1 MALAAQTGFTPHG
14 ESTRPPA
21 TGRRGMVASGSQH
34 ATIAGLRALQADGNA
49 VDAAVA
55 VAAGLNVAEPFMS
68 GMGGVGIALVHIP
81 PTSPLDKGDLKASTP
96 VSPLD
101 KGGLQG
107 ITRTINY
114 SGHAPNDIDPSS
126 MTREDMDYGPLSML
140 VPGNIGGWLMMHD
153 EYGTLPRAQ
162 VFEYAIDLAE
172 NGVPMTP
179 LMATTI
185 TDSIDKIDELT
196 EEGATP
202 PLEFTAAGAGALLR
216 QQQLAESMRRVVEG
230 GLVEFYEGSLGDEIC
245 DGQKA
250 FDGVINR
257 DELAA
262 YRPYWEE
269 PLSSTYRDYEI
280 RVPAPNSSAF
290 QMLETLNIL
299 EGYELE
305 PGTAATQHL
314 LVEAVLKAADDRT
327 RYSGDPKH
335 VDIPLDRLL
344 SKEYAEELR
353 ASISASKFGGFP
365 AERWNRSAVEA
376 SLPGIWNPLSAA
388 QSPMTTHF
396 ATADQWGNVV
406 TVTQT
411 LGGGFGSCHA
421 PKGTGVFINNMGKW
435 FDLNQGSPN
444 DLAGGRAVDFVIA
457 PSQIYSSSDSGSST
471 NEGNVEGK
479 GDFLA
484 SIGTPGSYG
493 ILHTTIQMIHQF
505 LDCGKNIQ
513 EAIEAPRFRYY
524 DMGALMFES
533 RFDAEMLEQLGD
545 IGYRYDLL
553 PPYTNAV
560 GGAHAI
566 HRTSHGTYLGAA
578 DPRRDGFALGY

>member
-1 MALAAQTGFTPHG
+1 MALAPQSGSTPHG
-14 ESTRPPA
+14 DSTRPPA
-21 TGRRGMVASGSQH
+21 TGRRGMIASGSQH
-34 ATIAGLRALQADGNA
+34 ATIAGLQALQAGGNA

-68 GMGGVGIALVHIP
+68 GMGGVGIALV
-81 PTSPLDKGDLKASTP
+81 SMAAEGK
-96 VSPLD
+96 
-101 KGGLQG
+101 
-107 ITRTINY
+107 TRAINY
-114 SGHAPNDIDPSS
+114 SGHAPNDIDPST
-126 MTREDMDYGPLSML
+126 MTRDDMEYGPLSML
-140 VPGNIGGWLMMHD
+140 VPGNIGGWLTMHD
-153 EYGTLPRAQ
+153 EYGTLPRAK

-185 TDSIDKIDELT
+185 ADAIDKIDELT
-196 EEGATP
+196 ESDASP
-202 PLEFTAAGAGALLR
+202 PLEFSAAEAGALLR

-230 GLVEFYEGSLGDEIC
+230 GIAEFYEGSLGDEIC

-250 FDGVINR
+250 FNGVINR
-257 DELAA
+257 DELAE

-269 PLSSTYRDYEI
+269 PLSSIYRDYEI
-280 RVPAPNSSAF
+280 RVPKPNSSAF
-290 QMLETLNIL
+290 QMIQTLNIM
-299 EGYELE
+299 EGYDLE
-305 PGTAATQHL
+305 PGTGLTEHL
-314 LVEAVLKAADDRT
+314 MLEAVLKSADDRVK
-327 RYSGDPKH
+327 YSGDPRI
-335 VDIPLDRLL
+335 VDIPLDRLI
-344 SKEYAEELR
+344 SKDYAAEIR
-353 ASISASKFGGFP
+353 SGIDPDKFSGFP
-365 AERWNRSAVEA
+365 AERWNRSLVEA
-376 SLPGIWNPLSAA
+376 SLPGVWNPQSAA

-444 DLAGGRAVDFVIA
+444 DIKGGKAVDFVIA
-457 PSQIYSSSDSGSST
+457 PSQIFSNSQDSLTSG
-471 NEGNVEGK
+471 GNTDGK
-479 GDFLA
+479 GGFLA

-505 LDCGKNIQ
+505 LDCEKNIQ

-524 DMGALMFES
+524 DIGALMFES
-533 RFDAEMLEQLGD
+533 RFDSDMLAQLAN
-545 IGYRYDLL
+545 IGYTYDLL

-578 DPRRDGFALGY
+578 DPRRDGMALGW

>member
-1 MALAAQTGFTPHG
+1 MALAAQAGSTPHG

-34 ATIAGLRALQADGNA
+34 ATIAGLQALQAGGNA

-68 GMGGVGIALVHIP
+68 GMGGVGIGLVYMA
-81 PTSPLDKGDLKASTP
+81 DEG
-96 VSPLD
+96 V
-101 KGGLQG
+101 
-107 ITRTINY
+107 TRTINY
-114 SGHAPNDIDPSS
+114 SGHAPNDIDPSG
-126 MTREDMDYGPLSML
+126 MTRDDMEYGPLSML
-140 VPGNIGGWLMMHD
+140 VPGNIGGWLTMHD
-153 EYGTLPRAQ
+153 EYGQLPRSK

-185 TDSIDKIDELT
+185 ADTIDKIDELT
-196 EEGATP
+196 ESDASP
-202 PLEFTAAGAGALLR
+202 PLEFSSAEAGALLR

-230 GLVEFYEGSLGDEIC
+230 GITEFYEGSLGDEIC
-245 DGQKA
+245 AGQKA
-250 FDGVINR
+250 FNGVINR
-257 DELAA
+257 EELAE

-280 RVPAPNSSAF
+280 RAPKPNSSAF
-290 QMLETLNIL
+290 QMIETLNIM
-299 EGYELE
+299 EGYDLE
-305 PGTAATQHL
+305 PGTALTEHL
-314 LVEAVLKAADDRT
+314 MIEAVLKSADDRVT
-327 RYSGDPKH
+327 YSGDPRY

-344 SKEYAEELR
+344 SKDYAEEVR
-353 ASISASKFGGFP
+353 SGISSDKFSGFP
-365 AERWNRSAVEA
+365 PERWNRSAVEA
-376 SLPGIWNPLSAA
+376 SLPGIWNPQSAA

-444 DLAGGRAVDFVIA
+444 DIKGGRAVDFVIA
-457 PSQIYSSSDSGSST
+457 PSQIYSATGSPV
-471 NEGNVEGK
+471 NGRNAEGK
-479 GDFLA
+479 GGFIA

-524 DMGALMFES
+524 DIGAIMFES
-533 RFDAEMLEQLGD
+533 RFDADMLEQLGSM
-545 IGYRYDLL
+545 GYTYDLL
-553 PPYTNAV
+553 PPFTNAV
-560 GGAHAI
+560 GGAHGI

-578 DPRRDGFALGY
+578 DPRRDGVALGY

>member
-1 MALAAQTGFTPHG
+1 MALAAQTGPTPHG

-34 ATIAGLRALQADGNA
+34 ATIAGLRALQAGGNA

-68 GMGGVGIALVHIP
+68 GMGGVGIGLVYMA
-81 PTSPLDKGDLKASTP
+81 TEGK
-96 VSPLD
+96 
-101 KGGLQG
+101 
-107 ITRTINY
+107 TRTINF
-114 SGHAPNDIDPSS
+114 SGHAPNDIDPSG
-126 MTREDMDYGPLSML
+126 MTRDDMEYGPLSML
-140 VPGNIGGWLMMHD
+140 VPGNIGGWLTMHD

-179 LMATTI
+179 LMATTVAD
-185 TDSIDKIDELT
+185 TVDKIDELT
-196 EEGATP
+196 EDDATP
-202 PLEFTAAGAGALLR
+202 PLEFSAVEAGALLR
-216 QQQLAESMRRVVEG
+216 QQQLAESMRRVVDG
-230 GLVEFYEGSLGDEIC
+230 GLAEFYEGSLGDEIC
-245 DGQKA
+245 TGQKA
-250 FDGVINR
+250 FNGVINR

-280 RVPAPNSSAF
+280 RVPKPNSSAF

-305 PGTAATQHL
+305 PGTAATEHV

-327 RYSGDPKH
+327 RYSGDPRY

-344 SKEYAEELR
+344 SKDYADEVR
-353 ASISASKFGGFP
+353 SGISSDRFSGFP

-376 SLPGIWNPLSAA
+376 SLPGVWNPVPVA

-396 ATADQWGNVV
+396 AAADQWGNVV
-406 TVTQT
+406 TITQT

-435 FDLNQGSPN
+435 FDLNEGSPN
-444 DLAGGRAVDFVIA
+444 DLKGGRAVDFVIA
-457 PSQIYSSSDSGSST
+457 PSQIYSKDDAT
-471 NEGNVEGK
+471 
-479 GDFLA
+479 FIA

-524 DMGALMFES
+524 DVGALLFES
-533 RFDAEMLEQLGD
+533 RFDSEMLRQLGD
-545 IGYRYDLL
+545 MGHQYDLL

-560 GGAHAI
+560 GGAHGI
-566 HRTSHGTYLGAA
+566 HRTSHGTYMGGA
-578 DPRRDGFALGY
+578 DPRTGWVCVGVLNSA

>member
-1 MALAAQTGFTPHG
+1 MALAAQAGPTPHG

-21 TGRRGMVASGSQH
+21 TGRRGMVASASQH
-34 ATIAGLRALQADGNA
+34 ATIAGLKALQAGGNA

-68 GMGGVGIALVHIP
+68 GMGGVGIALVYMA
-81 PTSPLDKGDLKASTP
+81 DEGK
-96 VSPLD
+96 
-101 KGGLQG
+101 
-107 ITRTINY
+107 TRTINY
-114 SGHAPNDIDPSS
+114 SGHAPNDIDPST
-126 MTREDMDYGPLSML
+126 MTRDDMEYGPLSML
-140 VPGNIGGWLMMHD
+140 VPGNIGGWLTMHD
-153 EYGTLPRAQ
+153 EYGKLPRAQ

-179 LMATTI
+179 LIATTVA
-185 TDSIDKIDELT
+185 DSIDKIQELT
-196 EEGATP
+196 EDDAKP
-202 PLEFTAAGAGALLR
+202 PLEFSAVEAGALLH
-216 QQQLAESMRRVVEG
+216 QQQLAESFRRVVEG
-230 GLVEFYEGSLGDEIC
+230 GLTEFYEGSLGDEIYE
-245 DGQKA
+245 GQRA
-250 FDGVINR
+250 FNGVINR
-257 DELAA
+257 EELAA

-269 PLSSTYRDYEI
+269 PLSSTYRDYEL
-280 RVPAPNSSAF
+280 RVPKPNSSAF

-299 EGYELE
+299 DGYDLD
-305 PGTAATQHL
+305 PGTATTEHL
-314 LVEAVLKAADDRT
+314 IIEAVLRAADDRT
-327 RYSGDPKH
+327 RYSGDPRD

-344 SKEYAEELR
+344 SQEYAEEIR
-353 ASISASKFGGFP
+353 GSISPDKFSGFP

-376 SLPGIWNPLSAA
+376 SLPGVWNPVPAA

-444 DLAGGRAVDFVIA
+444 DLGGGRVVDFVIA
-457 PSQIYSSSDSGSST
+457 PSQIYS
-471 NEGNVEGK
+471 
-479 GDFLA
+479 GDDATFMA

-524 DMGALMFES
+524 DVGALMFES
-533 RFDAEMLEQLGD
+533 RFDAGMLEQLGTM
-545 IGYRYDLL
+545 GYEYGLL

>member
-1 MALAAQTGFTPHG
+1 MALAAQSGPTPHG

-34 ATIAGLRALQADGNA
+34 ATIAGLQVLQAGGNA

-68 GMGGVGIALVHIP
+68 GMGGVGIALVYIP
-81 PTSPLDKGDLKASTP
+81 PTSPLSKGELKG
-96 VSPLD
+96 V
-101 KGGLQG
+101 
-107 ITRTINY
+107 TRTINY

-126 MTREDMDYGPLSML
+126 MTRDDMEYGPLSML
-140 VPGNIGGWLMMHD
+140 VPGNIGGWLTMHD
-153 EYGTLPRAQ
+153 EYGTLPRSK

-179 LMATTI
+179 LIATTI
-185 TDSIDKIDELT
+185 ADTVDKIDELT
-196 EEGATP
+196 EDDASP
-202 PLEFTAAGAGALLR
+202 PLEYSTIEAGALLR
-216 QQQLAESMRRVVEG
+216 QTQLAESMRRVVEG
-230 GLVEFYEGSLGDEIC
+230 GLTEFYEGSLGDEIC

-250 FDGVINR
+250 FNGVISR
-257 DELAA
+257 EELAA

-280 RVPAPNSSAF
+280 RVPKPNSSAF

-305 PGTAATQHL
+305 PGTALAEHL
-314 LVEAVLKAADDRT
+314 IVEAVLKAADDRVL
-327 RYSGDPKH
+327 YSGDPRY
-335 VDIPLDRLL
+335 VDIPLDRLV
-344 SKEYAEELR
+344 SKEYAENLR
-353 ASISASKFGGFP
+353 STISTSKFSGFP
-365 AERWNRSAVEA
+365 AERWNRGVVEA
-376 SLPGIWNPLSAA
+376 SLPGVWNPTSAA
-388 QSPMTTHF
+388 GSPMTTHF

-435 FDLNQGSPN
+435 FDLNEGSPN
-444 DLAGGRAVDFVIA
+444 DIAGGRAVDFVIA
-457 PSQIYSSSDSGSST
+457 PSQIYS
-471 NEGNVEGK
+471 
-479 GDFLA
+479 GDDATFVA

-513 EAIEAPRFRYY
+513 ESIEAPRFRYY
-524 DMGALMFES
+524 DTGALMFEA
-533 RFDAEMLEQLGD
+533 RFDSEMLEQLGAM
-545 IGYRYDLL
+545 GYEYGLL

-560 GGAHAI
+560 GGAHGI
-566 HRTSHGTYLGAA
+566 HRTAHGTYMGGA

>member
-1 MALAAQTGFTPHG
+1 MALAAQTGSTPHG
-14 ESTRPPA
+14 DSTRPPA

-34 ATIAGLRALQADGNA
+34 ATIAGLQALQAGGNA

-68 GMGGVGIALVHIP
+68 GMGGVGIALVY
-81 PTSPLDKGDLKASTP
+81 LADEG
-96 VSPLD
+96 V
-101 KGGLQG
+101 
-107 ITRTINY
+107 TRTINY

-126 MTREDMDYGPLSML
+126 MTRADMEYGPLSML
-140 VPGNIGGWLMMHD
+140 VPGNIGGWLTMHD
-153 EYGTLPRAQ
+153 EYGQLPRSK

-185 TDSIDKIDELT
+185 ADAIDKIDELT
-196 EEGATP
+196 ESDAAP
-202 PLEFTAAGAGALLR
+202 PLEFSDVEAGALLK

-230 GLVEFYEGSLGDEIC
+230 GITEFYEGSLGDEIC
-245 DGQKA
+245 AGQKA
-250 FDGVINR
+250 FNGVINR
-257 DELAA
+257 DELVE

-280 RVPAPNSSAF
+280 RVPRPNSSAF
-290 QMLETLNIL
+290 QMLETLNIM
-299 EGYELE
+299 EGYDLE
-305 PGTAATQHL
+305 PGTALTEHL
-314 LVEAVLKAADDRT
+314 MIEAVLKSADDRVT
-327 RYSGDPKH
+327 YSGDPRY
-335 VDIPLDRLL
+335 VDIPLDRLI
-344 SKEYAEELR
+344 SKDYAEEIR
-353 ASISASKFGGFP
+353 SGIDSHKFNGFP
-365 AERWNRSAVEA
+365 PERWNRSAVEA
-376 SLPGIWNPLSAA
+376 SLPGIWNPPSAA
-388 QSPMTTHF
+388 KSPMTTHF

-444 DLAGGRAVDFVIA
+444 DIKGGKTVDFVIA
-457 PSQIYSSSDSGSST
+457 PSQIYSGGDSPT
-471 NEGNVEGK
+471 
-479 GDFLA
+479 FIA

-524 DMGALMFES
+524 DVGALMFES
-533 RFDAEMLEQLGD
+533 RFDAGMLAQLAN
-545 IGYRYDLL
+545 IGYTYDLL

-578 DPRRDGFALGY
+578 DPRRDGVALGW

>member
-1 MALAAQTGFTPHG
+1 MALAAQTGSTPHG
-14 ESTRPPA
+14 DSTRPPA

-34 ATIAGLRALQADGNA
+34 ATIAGLRILQAGGNA

-68 GMGGVGIALVHIP
+68 GMGGVGIALVYNAAE
-81 PTSPLDKGDLKASTP
+81 DK
-96 VSPLD
+96 
-101 KGGLQG
+101 
-107 ITRTINY
+107 TRTINY

-126 MTREDMDYGPLSML
+126 MTRDDMEYGPLSML

-153 EYGTLPRAQ
+153 EYGTLSRAK

-179 LMATTI
+179 LIATTI
-185 TDSIDKIDELT
+185 ADAIGKIEELT
-196 EEGATP
+196 VEGAAP
-202 PLEFTAAGAGALLR
+202 PLEFSAIEAGALLR
-216 QQQLAESMRRVVEG
+216 QRQLAESMRRVVEG
-230 GLVEFYEGSLGDEIC
+230 GLTEFYEGSLGDDIC
-245 DGQKA
+245 AGQKA
-250 FDGVINR
+250 VNGVINR
-257 DELAA
+257 EELAA

-269 PLSSTYRDYEI
+269 PLTSNYRDYEV
-280 RVPAPNSSAF
+280 RVPKPNSSAF
-290 QMLETLNIL
+290 QMLQTLNTL
-299 EGYELE
+299 DGYDLE
-305 PGTAATQHL
+305 PGTAETEHL
-314 LVEAVLKAADDRT
+314 IIEAVLKAADDRT
-327 RYSGDPKH
+327 HYSGDPRD

-344 SKEYAEELR
+344 SAEYAEEIR
-353 ASISASKFGGFP
+353 SGISPTEFSGFP

-376 SLPGIWNPLSAA
+376 SLPGIWNPPSVA
-388 QSPMTTHF
+388 QAPMTTHF

-421 PKGTGVFINNMGKW
+421 PAGTGVFINNMGKW
-435 FDLNQGSPN
+435 FDLNQGGPN
-444 DLAGGRAVDFVIA
+444 DIGGGRAVDFVIA
-457 PSQIYSSSDSGSST
+457 PSQIFEGSG
-471 NEGNVEGK
+471 GFV
-479 GDFLA
+479 A

-505 LDCGKNIQ
+505 IDCEKNIQ
-513 EAIEAPRFRYY
+513 EAIEAPRFRYW
-524 DMGALMFES
+524 DIGALMFES
-533 RFDAEMLEQLGD
+533 RFDSDMLTQLRNM
-545 IGYRYDLL
+545 GYEFDLL

-566 HRTSHGTYLGAA
+566 HRTTHGTYLGAA

>member
-1 MALAAQTGFTPHG
+1 MALAAQTGSTPHG

-34 ATIAGLRALQADGNA
+34 ATIAGLQALQAGGNA

-55 VAAGLNVAEPFMS
+55 VASGLNVAEPFMS
-68 GMGGVGIALVHIP
+68 GMGGVGIALVYI
-81 PTSPLDKGDLKASTP
+81 ASEG
-96 VSPLD
+96 
-101 KGGLQG
+101 K
-107 ITRTINY
+107 TRTINY
-114 SGHAPNDIDPSS
+114 SGHAPNDIDPSG
-126 MTREDMDYGPLSML
+126 MTRDDMEYGPLSML
-140 VPGNIGGWLMMHD
+140 VPGNIGGWLTMHD
-153 EYGTLPRAQ
+153 EYGTLSRAQ

-179 LMATTI
+179 LIATTI
-185 TDSIDKIDELT
+185 ADTEDKIQELT
-196 EEGATP
+196 EEDATP
-202 PLEFTAAGAGALLR
+202 PLEYSAIEAGALLR
-216 QQQLAESMRRVVEG
+216 QHQLAESFRRVVEG
-230 GLVEFYEGSLGDEIC
+230 GLTEFYEGSLGDEIC
-245 DGQKA
+245 AGQKA
-250 FDGVINR
+250 FNGVINR
-257 DELAA
+257 EELAA

-269 PLSSTYRDYEI
+269 TLSSTYRGHEV
-280 RVPAPNSSAF
+280 RVPGPNSSAF

-299 EGYELE
+299 DGYDLE
-305 PGTAATQHL
+305 PGTAKTEHL
-314 LVEAVLKAADDRT
+314 IVEAVLKAADDRT
-327 RYSGDPKH
+327 HYSGDPRF

-344 SKEYAEELR
+344 SEEYAEEIR
-353 ASISASKFGGFP
+353 ASISLNKFSGFP

-376 SLPGIWNPLSAA
+376 SLPGVWNPVPAA
-388 QSPMTTHF
+388 QAPMTTHF

-444 DLAGGRAVDFVIA
+444 DLKGGHAVDFVIA
-457 PSQIYSSSDSGSST
+457 PSQIYAGDDST
-471 NEGNVEGK
+471 FV
-479 GDFLA
+479 A

-524 DMGALMFES
+524 DIGALMFES
-533 RFDAEMLEQLGD
+533 RFDAEMLEELASMGHQF
-545 IGYRYDLL
+545 DLL

>member
-1 MALAAQTGFTPHG
+1 
-14 ESTRPPA
+14 
-21 TGRRGMVASGSQH
+21 MVASGSQH
-34 ATIAGLRALQADGNA
+34 ATIAGLQALQAGGNA

-55 VAAGLNVAEPFMS
+55 VAASLNVAEPFMS
-68 GMGGVGIALVHIP
+68 GMGGVGIGLVHIP
-81 PTSPLDKGDLKASTP
+81 STSPLSEGELKG
-96 VSPLD
+96 V
-101 KGGLQG
+101 
-107 ITRTINY
+107 TRTINY

-126 MTREDMDYGPLSML
+126 MTRDDMEYGPLSML
-140 VPGNIGGWLMMHD
+140 VPGNIGGWLTMHD
-153 EYGTLPRAQ
+153 EYGKLPREQ

-185 TDSIDKIDELT
+185 ADSADKIDELT
-196 EEGATP
+196 EGDAKA
-202 PLEFTAAGAGALLR
+202 PLEYTAVEAGALLR
-216 QQQLAESMRRVVEG
+216 QQQLGESMRRVVEG
-230 GLVEFYEGSLGDEIC
+230 GLTEFYEGSLGDEIVA
-245 DGQKA
+245 GQKA
-250 FDGVINR
+250 FNGVINR
-257 DELAA
+257 EELAA

-269 PLSSTYRDYEI
+269 PLSSTYRDYEV
-280 RVPAPNSSAF
+280 RVPKPNSSAF

-305 PGTAATQHL
+305 PGTALTEHL
-314 LVEAVLKAADDRT
+314 IVEAVLKAADDRT
-327 RYSGDPKH
+327 HYSGDPRY
-335 VDIPLDRLL
+335 VDIPLDRLI
-344 SKEYAEELR
+344 SKDYAEEIR
-353 ASISASKFGGFP
+353 ASISLDQFGGFP
-365 AERWNRSAVEA
+365 PERWNRSAVEA
-376 SLPGIWNPLSAA
+376 SLPGVWNPPSVA
-388 QSPMTTHF
+388 QAPMTTHF

-444 DLAGGRAVDFVIA
+444 DLKGGRAVDFVIA
-457 PSQIYSSSDSGSST
+457 PSQIYSTTDPVSPTS
-471 NEGNVEGK
+471 EGNAEGK
-479 GDFLA
+479 GGFIA

-505 LDCGKNIQ
+505 LDCDKNIQ

-524 DMGALMFES
+524 DVGALMFES
-533 RFDAEMLEQLGD
+533 RFDPEMLEQLRDMGHNF
-545 IGYRYDLL
+545 DLL
-553 PPYTNAV
+553 PPFTNAV

>member
-1 MALAAQTGFTPHG
+1 MALAAQTGPTPHG

-34 ATIAGLRALQADGNA
+34 ATIAGLRALQAGGNA

-68 GMGGVGIALVHIP
+68 GMGGVGIGLVYMA
-81 PTSPLDKGDLKASTP
+81 TEGK
-96 VSPLD
+96 
-101 KGGLQG
+101 
-107 ITRTINY
+107 TRTINF
-114 SGHAPNDIDPSS
+114 SGHAPNDIDPSG
-126 MTREDMDYGPLSML
+126 MTRADMEYGPLSML
-140 VPGNIGGWLMMHD
+140 VPGNIGGWLTMHD

-179 LMATTI
+179 LMATTVAD
-185 TDSIDKIDELT
+185 TVDKIDELT
-196 EEGATP
+196 EDDATP
-202 PLEFTAAGAGALLR
+202 PLEFSAVEAGALLR
-216 QQQLAESMRRVVEG
+216 QQQLAESMRRVVDG
-230 GLVEFYEGSLGDEIC
+230 GLAEFYEGSLGDEIC
-245 DGQKA
+245 TGQKA
-250 FDGVINR
+250 FNGVINR

-269 PLSSTYRDYEI
+269 PLSSTYRDFEI
-280 RVPAPNSSAF
+280 RVPKPNSSAF

-305 PGTAATQHL
+305 PGTAATEHA

-327 RYSGDPKH
+327 RYSGDPRY

-344 SKEYAEELR
+344 SKDYADEVR
-353 ASISASKFGGFP
+353 SGISSDRFSGFP

-376 SLPGIWNPLSAA
+376 SLPGVWNPVPVA

-396 ATADQWGNVV
+396 AAADQWGNVV
-406 TVTQT
+406 TITQT

-435 FDLNQGSPN
+435 FDLNEGSPN
-444 DLAGGRAVDFVIA
+444 DLKGGRAVDFVIA
-457 PSQIYSSSDSGSST
+457 PSQIYLKDDAT
-471 NEGNVEGK
+471 
-479 GDFLA
+479 FIA

-524 DMGALMFES
+524 DVGALLFES
-533 RFDAEMLEQLGD
+533 RFDSEMLRQLGEM
-545 IGYRYDLL
+545 GYEYDLL

-560 GGAHAI
+560 GGAHGI
-566 HRTSHGTYLGAA
+566 HRTSHGTYMGGGGSATGWVCVGVLKSA
-578 DPRRDGFALGY
+578 

>member
-1 MALAAQTGFTPHG
+1 MALAAQSGPTPHG

-21 TGRRGMVASGSQH
+21 TGRHGMVASGSQH
-34 ATIAGLRALQADGNA
+34 ATIAGLRALQAGGNA

-55 VAAGLNVAEPFMS
+55 VASGLNVAEPFMS
-68 GMGGVGIALVHIP
+68 GMGGVGIGLVYMAAEG
-81 PTSPLDKGDLKASTP
+81 K
-96 VSPLD
+96 
-101 KGGLQG
+101 
-107 ITRTINY
+107 TRTINY
-114 SGHAPNDIDPSS
+114 SGHAPNDIDPSG
-126 MTREDMDYGPLSML
+126 MTRDDMEYGPLSML
-140 VPGNIGGWLMMHD
+140 VPGNIGGWLTMHD
-153 EYGTLPRAQ
+153 EYGILSRAQ

-179 LMATTI
+179 LMATTVAD
-185 TDSIDKIDELT
+185 TVDKIDELT
-196 EEGATP
+196 EDDATP
-202 PLEFTAAGAGALLR
+202 PLDFTATEAGALLR
-216 QQQLAESMRRVVEG
+216 QQQLAETMRRVVEG
-230 GLVEFYEGSLGDEIC
+230 GLTEFYEGSLGDEIC
-245 DGQKA
+245 AGQKA
-250 FDGVINR
+250 FNGVINR

-269 PLSSTYRDYEI
+269 PLTSTYRDYEV
-280 RVPAPNSSAF
+280 RVPKPNSSAF

-299 EGYELE
+299 EGYQLE
-305 PGTAATQHL
+305 PGSAETQHL

-327 RYSGDPKH
+327 HYSGDPRY
-335 VDIPLDRLL
+335 VDIPLERLI
-344 SKEYAEELR
+344 SKDYAEEIR
-353 ASISASKFGGFP
+353 SGIAADKFSGFP

-376 SLPGIWNPLSAA
+376 SLPGVWNPMPAA
-388 QSPMTTHF
+388 QAPMTTHF

-406 TVTQT
+406 TITQT

-444 DLAGGRAVDFVIA
+444 DLKGGRAVDFVIA
-457 PSQIYSSSDSGSST
+457 PSQIFL
-471 NEGNVEGK
+471 
-479 GDFLA
+479 GDDATFIA

-493 ILHTTIQMIHQF
+493 ILHTTIQMMHQF

-524 DMGALMFES
+524 DIGALLFES
-533 RFDAEMLEQLGD
+533 RFDAKMLEQLGNM
-545 IGYRYDLL
+545 GHEYDLL
-553 PPYTNAV
+553 PPFTNAV

>member
-1 MALAAQTGFTPHG
+1 MALAPQSGSTPHG
-14 ESTRPPA
+14 DSTRPPA

-34 ATIAGLRALQADGNA
+34 ATIAGLQALQAGGNA

-68 GMGGVGIALVHIP
+68 GMGGVGIALVYM
-81 PTSPLDKGDLKASTP
+81 ASE
-96 VSPLD
+96 
-101 KGGLQG
+101 GA
-107 ITRTINY
+107 TRTINY
-114 SGHAPNDIDPSS
+114 SGHAPNDIDPST
-126 MTREDMDYGPLSML
+126 MTRDDMEYGPLSML
-140 VPGNIGGWLMMHD
+140 VPGNIGGWLTMHD
-153 EYGTLPRAQ
+153 EYGTLPRAK

-185 TDSIDKIDELT
+185 ADAIDKIDELT
-196 EEGATP
+196 ESDAAP
-202 PLEFTAAGAGALLR
+202 PLEFSAAEAGALLR

-230 GLVEFYEGSLGDEIC
+230 GITEFYEGSLGDEIC

-250 FDGVINR
+250 FNGVINR
-257 DELAA
+257 DELAE

-269 PLSSTYRDYEI
+269 PLFSTYRDYEI
-280 RVPAPNSSAF
+280 RVPKPNSSAF
-290 QMLETLNIL
+290 QMIQTLNIM
-299 EGYELE
+299 EGYDLE
-305 PGTAATQHL
+305 PGTALTEHL
-314 LVEAVLKAADDRT
+314 MLEAVLKSADDRVK
-327 RYSGDPKH
+327 YSGDPRV
-335 VDIPLDRLL
+335 VDIPLDRLI
-344 SKEYAEELR
+344 SKDYAAEIR
-353 ASISASKFGGFP
+353 SGIDPDCFSGFP
-365 AERWNRSAVEA
+365 AERWNRSLVEA
-376 SLPGIWNPLSAA
+376 SLPGVWNPQSAA

-444 DLAGGRAVDFVIA
+444 DIKGGKTVDFVIA
-457 PSQIYSSSDSGSST
+457 PSQIYSLTSPSQS
-471 NEGNVEGK
+471 EGDAGERSENAG
-479 GDFLA
+479 GAQFLA

-505 LDCGKNIQ
+505 LDCEKNIQ

-524 DMGALMFES
+524 DIGALMFES
-533 RFDAEMLEQLGD
+533 RFDADMLAQLAN
-545 IGYRYDLL
+545 IGYTYDLL

-578 DPRRDGFALGY
+578 DPRRDGQALGY

>member
-1 MALAAQTGFTPHG
+1 MALAAQSGPTPHG

-34 ATIAGLRALQADGNA
+34 ATISGLRALQAGGNA

-55 VAAGLNVAEPFMS
+55 VASGLNVAEPFMS
-68 GMGGVGIALVHIP
+68 GMGGVGIALVYIAAEG
-81 PTSPLDKGDLKASTP
+81 K
-96 VSPLD
+96 
-101 KGGLQG
+101 
-107 ITRTINY
+107 TRTINY
-114 SGHAPNDIDPSS
+114 SGHAPNDIDPSG
-126 MTREDMDYGPLSML
+126 MTRDDMEYGPLSML

-153 EYGTLPRAQ
+153 EYGSLPRSQ

-179 LMATTI
+179 LIATTI
-185 TDSIDKIDELT
+185 ADTVDKIDELT
-196 EEGATP
+196 VDDASP
-202 PLEFTAAGAGALLR
+202 PLEYSAIEAGALLH

-230 GLVEFYEGSLGDEIC
+230 GLTEFYEGSLGDEIC
-245 DGQKA
+245 DGQKTVN
-250 FDGVINR
+250 GVINR
-257 DELAA
+257 EELAA

-280 RVPAPNSSAF
+280 RVPKPNSSAF

-305 PGTAATQHL
+305 PGTALTEHL
-314 LVEAVLKAADDRT
+314 IVEAVLKAADDRVH
-327 RYSGDPKH
+327 YSGDPRY
-335 VDIPLDRLL
+335 VDIPLDRLV
-344 SKEYAEELR
+344 SKDYAEQLR
-353 ASISASKFGGFP
+353 STISTSAFSGFP
-365 AERWNRSAVEA
+365 AERWNRGVVEA
-376 SLPGIWNPLSAA
+376 SLPGVWNPAPAA
-388 QSPMTTHF
+388 VSPMTTHF

-435 FDLNQGSPN
+435 FDLNEGSPN
-444 DLAGGRAVDFVIA
+444 DIAGGRAVDFVIA
-457 PSQIYSSSDSGSST
+457 PSQIYS
-471 NEGNVEGK
+471 GNDGA
-479 GDFLA
+479 FIA

-513 EAIEAPRFRYY
+513 ESIEAPRFRYY
-524 DMGALMFES
+524 DTGALMFEA
-533 RFDAEMLEQLGD
+533 RFDTEMLEQLGD
-545 IGYRYDLL
+545 MGYEYGLL

-560 GGAHAI
+560 GGAHGI
-566 HRTSHGTYLGAA
+566 HRTSHGTYMGGA

>member
-1 MALAAQTGFTPHG
+1 MALAAQAGPTPHG

-34 ATIAGLRALQADGNA
+34 ATIAGLQALQAGGNA

-68 GMGGVGIALVHIP
+68 GMGGVGIALVYMAEEG
-81 PTSPLDKGDLKASTP
+81 K
-96 VSPLD
+96 
-101 KGGLQG
+101 
-107 ITRTINY
+107 TRTINY
-114 SGHAPNDIDPSS
+114 SGHAPNDIDPSN
-126 MTREDMDYGPLSML
+126 MTRDDMEYGPLSML
-140 VPGNIGGWLMMHD
+140 VPGNIGGWLTMHD

-179 LMATTI
+179 LIATTI
-185 TDSIDKIDELT
+185 ADTEDKILELT
-196 EEGATP
+196 EDDAKP
-202 PLEFTAAGAGALLR
+202 PLEYSAIEAGALLR
-216 QQQLAESMRRVVEG
+216 QQQLAESMNRVVEG
-230 GLVEFYEGSLGDEIC
+230 GLTEFYEGSLGDEIC
-245 DGQKA
+245 EGQKA
-250 FDGVINR
+250 FNGVINR
-257 DELAA
+257 EELAS

-269 PLSSTYRDYEI
+269 PLSSTYRGYEI
-280 RVPAPNSSAF
+280 RVPGPNSSAF
-290 QMLETLNIL
+290 QMLETLNVL
-299 EGYELE
+299 DGCDLE
-305 PGTAATQHL
+305 PGTATTEHL
-314 LVEAVLKAADDRT
+314 IVEAVLKAADDRT
-327 RYSGDPKH
+327 HYSGDPRD

-344 SKEYAEELR
+344 SQEYAEEIR
-353 ASISASKFGGFP
+353 ASISLDKFSGFP

-376 SLPGIWNPLSAA
+376 SLPGVWNPVPAA

-444 DLAGGRAVDFVIA
+444 DLGGGRAVDFVIA
-457 PSQIYSSSDSGSST
+457 PSQIYS
-471 NEGNVEGK
+471 
-479 GDFLA
+479 GDDATFVA

-524 DMGALMFES
+524 DVGALMFES
-533 RFDAEMLEQLGD
+533 RFDDGMLEQLGAM
-545 IGYRYDLL
+545 GYEYGLL

>member
-1 MALAAQTGFTPHG
+1 MALAAQAGPTPHG

-21 TGRRGMVASGSQH
+21 TGRRGMVASASQH
-34 ATIAGLRALQADGNA
+34 ATIAGLQALQAGGNA

-55 VAAGLNVAEPFMS
+55 IAAGLNVAEPFMS
-68 GMGGVGIALVHIP
+68 GMGGVGIALVYMA
-81 PTSPLDKGDLKASTP
+81 DEGK
-96 VSPLD
+96 
-101 KGGLQG
+101 
-107 ITRTINY
+107 TRTINY
-114 SGHAPNDIDPSS
+114 SGHAPNDIDPST
-126 MTREDMDYGPLSML
+126 MTRDDMEYGPLSML
-140 VPGNIGGWLMMHD
+140 VPGNIGGWLTMHD
-153 EYGTLPRAQ
+153 EYGKLPRAQ

-179 LMATTI
+179 LIATTVA
-185 TDSIDKIDELT
+185 DSIDKIQELT
-196 EEGATP
+196 EDDAKP
-202 PLEFTAAGAGALLR
+202 PLEFSAVEAGALLH
-216 QQQLAESMRRVVEG
+216 QQQLAESFRRVVEG
-230 GLVEFYEGSLGDEIC
+230 GLTEFYEGSLGDEIYE
-245 DGQKA
+245 GQRA
-250 FDGVINR
+250 FNGVINR
-257 DELAA
+257 EELAA

-269 PLSSTYRDYEI
+269 PLSSTYRDYEL
-280 RVPAPNSSAF
+280 RVPKPNSSAF

-299 EGYELE
+299 DGYDLD
-305 PGTAATQHL
+305 PGTATTEHL
-314 LVEAVLKAADDRT
+314 IIEAVLRAADDRT
-327 RYSGDPKH
+327 HYSGDPRD

-344 SKEYAEELR
+344 SQEYAEEIR
-353 ASISASKFGGFP
+353 GSISPDKFSGFP

-376 SLPGIWNPLSAA
+376 SLPGVWNPVPAA

-444 DLAGGRAVDFVIA
+444 DLGGGRAVDFVIA
-457 PSQIYSSSDSGSST
+457 PSQIYL
-471 NEGNVEGK
+471 
-479 GDFLA
+479 GDDATFVA

-524 DMGALMFES
+524 DVGALMFES
-533 RFDAEMLEQLGD
+533 RFDAGMLEQLGAM
-545 IGYRYDLL
+545 GYEYGLL

>member
-1 MALAAQTGFTPHG
+1 MALAAQAGPTPHG

-21 TGRRGMVASGSQH
+21 TGRRGMVASASQH
-34 ATIAGLRALQADGNA
+34 ATIAGLRALQAGGNA

-55 VAAGLNVAEPFMS
+55 IAAGLNVAEPFMS
-68 GMGGVGIALVHIP
+68 GMGGVGIALVYMA
-81 PTSPLDKGDLKASTP
+81 DEGK
-96 VSPLD
+96 
-101 KGGLQG
+101 
-107 ITRTINY
+107 TRTINY
-114 SGHAPNDIDPSS
+114 SGHAPNDIDPST
-126 MTREDMDYGPLSML
+126 MTRDDMEYGPLSML
-140 VPGNIGGWLMMHD
+140 VPGNIGGWLTMHD
-153 EYGTLPRAQ
+153 EYGKLPRAQ

-179 LMATTI
+179 LIATTVA
-185 TDSIDKIDELT
+185 DSIDKIQELT
-196 EEGATP
+196 EDDAMP
-202 PLEFTAAGAGALLR
+202 PLEFSAVEAGALLH
-216 QQQLAESMRRVVEG
+216 QQQLAESFRRVVEG
-230 GLVEFYEGSLGDEIC
+230 GLTEFYEGSLGDEIYE
-245 DGQKA
+245 GQRA
-250 FDGVINR
+250 FNGVINR
-257 DELAA
+257 EELAA

-269 PLSSTYRDYEI
+269 PLSSTYRDYEL
-280 RVPAPNSSAF
+280 RVPKPNSSAF

-299 EGYELE
+299 DGYDLD
-305 PGTAATQHL
+305 PGTATTEHL
-314 LVEAVLKAADDRT
+314 IIEAVLRAADDRT
-327 RYSGDPKH
+327 HYSGDPRD

-344 SKEYAEELR
+344 SQEYAEEIR
-353 ASISASKFGGFP
+353 GSISPDKFSGFP

-376 SLPGIWNPLSAA
+376 SLPGVWNPVPAA

-444 DLAGGRAVDFVIA
+444 DLGGGRAVDFVIA
-457 PSQIYSSSDSGSST
+457 PSQIYL
-471 NEGNVEGK
+471 
-479 GDFLA
+479 GDDATFVA

-524 DMGALMFES
+524 DVGALMFES
-533 RFDAEMLEQLGD
+533 RFDAGMLEQLGAM
-545 IGYRYDLL
+545 GYEYGLL

-566 HRTSHGTYLGAA
+566 HRTSHGSYLGAA

>member
-1 MALAAQTGFTPHG
+1 MALAAQTGSTPHG
-14 ESTRPPA
+14 DSTRPPA

-34 ATIAGLRALQADGNA
+34 ASIAGLQILQAGGNA

-68 GMGGVGIALVHIP
+68 GMGGVGIALVY
-81 PTSPLDKGDLKASTP
+81 TASDG
-96 VSPLD
+96 V
-101 KGGLQG
+101 
-107 ITRTINY
+107 TRTINY

-126 MTREDMDYGPLSML
+126 MTRDDMEYGPLSML
-140 VPGNIGGWLMMHD
+140 VPGNIGGWLTMHD
-153 EYGTLPRAQ
+153 EYGQLPRAK

-185 TDSIDKIDELT
+185 ADAIDKIEELT
-196 EEGATP
+196 ELDAKP
-202 PLEFTAAGAGALLR
+202 PLEFSAIEAGALLR
-216 QQQLAESMRRVVEG
+216 QPQLAESMRRVVEG
-230 GLVEFYEGSLGDEIC
+230 GINEFYEGSLGDEIC
-245 DGQKA
+245 EGQKA
-250 FDGVINR
+250 FNGVINR
-257 DELAA
+257 DELAE

-280 RVPAPNSSAF
+280 RVPKPNSSAF
-290 QMLETLNIL
+290 QMLETLNIM
-299 EGYELE
+299 EGYDLE
-305 PGTAATQHL
+305 PGTALTEHIML
-314 LVEAVLKAADDRT
+314 EAVLKSADDRVF
-327 RYSGDPKH
+327 YSGDPRI
-335 VDIPLDRLL
+335 VDIPLDRLI
-344 SKEYAEELR
+344 SKDYAEEVR
-353 ASISASKFGGFP
+353 SGIDPEKFSGFP
-365 AERWNRSAVEA
+365 PERWNRSAVEA
-376 SLPGIWNPLSAA
+376 SLPGVWNPPSPA
-388 QSPMTTHF
+388 QAPMTTHF

-444 DLAGGRAVDFVIA
+444 DIKGGKAVDFVIA
-457 PSQIYSSSDSGSST
+457 PSQIYYAANSLSPRHGG
-471 NEGNVEGK
+471 NAEGNG
-479 GDFLA
+479 GFLA

-505 LDCGKNIQ
+505 LDCGKNVQ

-524 DMGALMFES
+524 DIGALMFES
-533 RFDAEMLEQLGD
+533 RFDADMLAQLAN
-545 IGYRYDLL
+545 IGYTYDLL

-566 HRTSHGTYLGAA
+566 HRTPHGTYMGAA
-578 DPRRDGFALGY
+578 DPRRDGMALGW

>member
-1 MALAAQTGFTPHG
+1 MALAAQAGPTPHG

-21 TGRRGMVASGSQH
+21 TGRRGMVASASQH
-34 ATIAGLRALQADGNA
+34 ATIAGLQALQAGGNA

-68 GMGGVGIALVHIP
+68 GMGGVGIALVYMA
-81 PTSPLDKGDLKASTP
+81 DEGK
-96 VSPLD
+96 
-101 KGGLQG
+101 
-107 ITRTINY
+107 TRTINY
-114 SGHAPNDIDPSS
+114 SGHAPNDIDPST
-126 MTREDMDYGPLSML
+126 MTRDDMEYGPLSML
-140 VPGNIGGWLMMHD
+140 VPGNIGGWLTMHD
-153 EYGTLPRAQ
+153 EYGKLPRAQ

-179 LMATTI
+179 LIATTVA
-185 TDSIDKIDELT
+185 DSIDKIQELT
-196 EEGATP
+196 EDDAKP
-202 PLEFTAAGAGALLR
+202 PLEFSAVEAGALLH
-216 QQQLAESMRRVVEG
+216 QQQLAESFRRVVEG
-230 GLVEFYEGSLGDEIC
+230 GLTEFYEGSLGDEIYE
-245 DGQKA
+245 GQRA
-250 FDGVINR
+250 FNGVINR
-257 DELAA
+257 EELAA

-269 PLSSTYRDYEI
+269 PLSSTYRDYEL
-280 RVPAPNSSAF
+280 RVPKPNSSAF

-299 EGYELE
+299 DGYDLD
-305 PGTAATQHL
+305 PGTATTEHL
-314 LVEAVLKAADDRT
+314 IIEAVLRAADDRT
-327 RYSGDPKH
+327 HYSGDPRD

-344 SKEYAEELR
+344 SQEYAEEIR
-353 ASISASKFGGFP
+353 GSISPDKFSGFP

-376 SLPGIWNPLSAA
+376 SLPGVWNPVPAA

-444 DLAGGRAVDFVIA
+444 DLGGGRAVDFVIA
-457 PSQIYSSSDSGSST
+457 PSQIYL
-471 NEGNVEGK
+471 
-479 GDFLA
+479 GDDATFVA

-524 DMGALMFES
+524 DVGALMFES
-533 RFDAEMLEQLGD
+533 RFDAGMLEQLGAM
-545 IGYRYDLL
+545 GYEYGLL